1 LHLHPPGAVE
11 TLNRAMGFSTLWRLP
26 CFFND
31 HLQLHSE
38 DYLML
43 ANDSFMHSFRKHT
56 DVLADGEEHPR
67 RTPHHK
73 EHVADHRQ
81 DPQLYASPSSFC
93 RHSVSCGV
101 AD

>member
-1 LHLHPPGAVE
+1 
-11 TLNRAMGFSTLWRLP
+11 
-26 CFFND
+26 
-31 HLQLHSE
+31 
-38 DYLML
+38 ML

-81 DPQLYASPSSFC
+81 DPQLYAFAISLLQAFGFV
-93 RHSVSCGV
+93 RHHVV
-101 AD
+101 ATNGSLLRRTSRIECS